1 MNRRQKKTVC
11 VIVFISFFTYFLSGC
26 EQPERISEKELIPT
40 IDNSTTIGS
49 LVEVFALD
57 TIRVEGFALVG
68 GLNQTGSWQCPP
80 QIRPYL
86 EKYIQRQLPE
96 EKSIAGLIE
105 SKNTA
110 VVIVGGLMP
119 AAVSKNQR
127 FDVKVIPASGTQTTS
142 LERGTLYGAELW
154 EAGKFGI
161 AFKPL
166 ASAEGPIFIDKI
178 DSPEANKKIG
188 YVLGGGKV
196 FDEYKIG
203 LALREPSY
211 KMSAEIRN
219 RINERFVTVTA
230 KAISSGYIELKVPP
244 KYSKQKEHFISLVKS
259 MYLTAS
265 SSLTKERIT
274 GFVIKLAA
282 SADKAKSEI
291 ALEAIG
297 TESLGKLKALL
308 NSYDEEV
315 RLRAARCMLNMG
327 NDDGLETL
335 RNITMDTNSAYR
347 LEALEAI
354 TTGANRNDAAGT
366 ARRLLREK
374 DFEIRLAAYESLRRL
389 DDVSIAQ
396 KLIADNFYL
405 EQIAQSKYR
414 SIFVSRSGVPR
425 IVLFGAPLFCRKN
438 IFVQSADGNITLN
451 APAGQEYATIIRKH
465 PTRATVRP
473 LELKSSFELS
483 DIIRTLCESPLG
495 ENWRGLNASYDETIA
510 LLKRMVEKRAID
522 AEFKAGPLPK
532 ID

>member
-11 VIVFISFFTYFLSGC
+11 VMVFISFFSYFISGC
-26 EQPERISEKELIPT
+26 GQPERVSEKELIAP

-68 GLNQTGSWQCPP
+68 GLNQTGSSQCPP

-86 EKYIQRQLPE
+86 EKYIQRQLPK
-96 EKSIAGLIE
+96 EKNVASLIE
-105 SKNTA
+105 SENTA
-110 VVIVGGLMP
+110 VVIVGGFMP
-119 AAVSKNQR
+119 AAVSRNQR
-127 FDVKVIPASGTQTTS
+127 FDVKVIPAPGTQTTS
-142 LERGTLYGAELW
+142 LEGGTLYGSELW
-154 EAGKFGI
+154 EAGKFGV
-161 AFKPL
+161 AFKSL

-196 FDEYKIG
+196 LDEYKIG

-219 RINERFVTVTA
+219 RINERFVTATA
-230 KAISSGYIELKVPP
+230 RAVSSGYIELKVPP
-244 KYSKQKEHFISLVKS
+244 KYANRKEHFVSLVKS
-259 MYLTAS
+259 MYLTVS
-265 SSLTKERIT
+265 PSLTEERIT
-274 GFVIKLAA
+274 GFVIKLAG
-282 SADKAKSEI
+282 SAEKARSEI

-297 TESLGKLKALL
+297 TESIGKLKALL

-315 RLRAARCMLNMG
+315 RLRAARCILNMG

-335 RNITMDTNSAYR
+335 RNIVMDTNSAYR
-347 LEALEAI
+347 VEALEAI
-354 TTGANRNDAAGT
+354 TTSAGRNDAAGV

-389 DDVSIAQ
+389 DDVAIAQ

-405 EQIAQSKYR
+405 EQIPQSKYR

-425 IVLFGAPLFCRKN
+425 IVLFGTPLFCRKN

-451 APAGQEYATIIRKH
+451 APAGQEYVTIIRKH
-465 PTRATVRP
+465 PKRATARP
-473 LELKSSFELS
+473 LELKSSFDLS

-495 ENWRGLNASYDETIA
+495 ENLRGLNASYDETIS
-510 LLKRMVEKRAID
+510 LLKQMVEKGAVD
-522 AEFKAGPLPK
+522 AEFKASPLPK

>member
-11 VIVFISFFTYFLSGC
+11 VIVFISFFSYFISGC
-26 EQPERISEKELIPT
+26 QQPERIIEEELVST
-40 IDNSTTIGS
+40 IDISTTIGS
-49 LVEVFALD
+49 MVEVFAVD

-68 GLNQTGSWQCPP
+68 GLKQTGSSQCPP

-86 EKYIQRQLPE
+86 EKYIQRELRK
-96 EKSIAGLIE
+96 EKNVARLIE

-119 AAVSKNQR
+119 AAVAKNQR
-127 FDVKVIPASGTQTTS
+127 FDVKVIPAAGTQTTS
-142 LERGTLYGAELW
+142 LERGMLYGAELW

-161 AFKPL
+161 AFKSL

-178 DSPEANKKIG
+178 DSPEASKKIG

-196 FDEYKIG
+196 LDEYKIG

-211 KMSAEIRN
+211 RMSAEIRN
-219 RINERFVTVTA
+219 RINERFVTATA
-230 KAISSGYIELKVPP
+230 RATSSGYIELKVPP
-244 KYSKQKEHFISLVKS
+244 KYLKQKEHFISLVKA

-265 SSLTKERIT
+265 PSLTERRIT

-282 SADKAKSEI
+282 SVDKDKSEI

-308 NSYDEEV
+308 NSYNEEV

-327 NDDGLETL
+327 NDEGLDTL
-335 RNITMDTNSAYR
+335 RNTAMDTDSAYR
-347 LEALEAI
+347 FEALDAI
-354 TTGANRNDAAGT
+354 TTGANRNDAAGL

-374 DFEIRLAAYESLRRL
+374 DFEIRLAAYESLRKF
-389 DDVSIAQ
+389 DDVAIVQ

-405 EQIAQSKYR
+405 EQISQTKYK

-451 APAGQEYATIIRKH
+451 APAGQEYVTIIRKH
-465 PTRATVRP
+465 PTRANVRP

-495 ENWRGLNASYDETIA
+495 ERWRGLNTSYDETIA
-510 LLKRMVEKRAID
+510 LLKRMVEKRAVD
-522 AEFKAGPLPK
+522 AEFRAGPLPK